1 MIRPDSLADTRRHFW
16 LGPALAAALAAL
28 VAAWFLPLMTVERL
42 LFWTSTVTLVR
53 AAGDLFR
60 EREIF
65 IFVVLVLFSM
75 VFPIVKIVAGL
86 WIWARQPMGPGAR
99 RAVRFIQALGKWSMV
114 DVFVVALTVVAIK
127 ISIVSDVAVHAGVYV
142 FCAAVLATMALMHL
156 LERALSSPHTQAAK
170 R

>member
-1 MIRPDSLADTRRHFW
+1 MIRPASLADTRRHFW
-16 LGPALAAALAAL
+16 LGPALALSLAAL
-28 VAAWFLPLMTVERL
+28 VAAWFLPLMTVEKL
-42 LFWTSTVTLVR
+42 LFWTSTVTLAR
-53 AAGDLFR
+53 AIGDLLR

-75 VFPIVKIVAGL
+75 VFPVVKIVAGL
-86 WIWARQPMGPGAR
+86 WVWARQPAGGPGAE

-142 FCAAVLATMALMHL
+142 FCAAVIATMGLMHL
-156 LERALSSPHTQAAK
+156 LERALRRRPDAAA
-170 R
+170 